1 VIVASQRAE
10 DRLQHPTEVVVTH
23 ARFSLEDLA
32 ALLEHACPSTALTL
46 HDDHIRVEWSD
57 APCDARVTGCGSG
70 HLALAFASDLGPVG
84 RFEDYAPLSTLLASL
99 ASTACV
105 RAVIV
110 GERLHLEVQVIPT
123 DVAEGQLD
131 AVIRW
136 HLAELAT
143 VARAW
148 RRRLGL
154 SLYPAA
160 LDVATTLAELVRT
173 TPVAPQKALLIAA
186 VGFAVAGADGKLCA
200 AESERLQRWL
210 VDVPSFTSIAPQ
222 RLIAA
227 IAMLLSDAARTL
239 LEARR
244 RLDPR
249 ERLLAWALA
258 NDMAHADGFSSSDEQ
273 RYLSSVAS
281 IFELRHDEMEP
292 FLADAREHAVRHETP
307 IRPPAIAH

>member
-1 VIVASQRAE
+1 MTVASQRVE

-57 APCDARVTGCGSG
+57 APCDARVT
-70 HLALAFASDLGPVG
+70 
-84 RFEDYAPLSTLLASL
+84 
-99 ASTACV
+99 ACV

-110 GERLHLEVQVIPT
+110 GDRLHLEVQVIPS
-123 DVAEGQLD
+123 DVAEAQLD
-131 AVIRW
+131 AAIRW

-210 VDVPSFTSIAPQ
+210 VEVPSFTSIAPQ

-227 IAMLLSDAARTL
+227 IATLLSDAARTL

-258 NDMAHADGFSSSDEQ
+258 NDMAHADGFSSPDEQ

-281 IFELRHDEMEP
+281 IFELRLDEMEP

-307 IRPPAIAH
+307 VPPALIAH